1 MKQIMSESKQI
12 RDISRCIRRK
22 MRFVFTNKFG
32 PMKLQESICSLKPSA
47 NLMLLF
53 SRQLSL
59 ILKPMNSYDASKQ
72 RQYKFMKSLLGPS
85 PEQLAPNK
93 PQSFAF
99 TEKRGEH
106 TLEWDTCS
114 YHCIPYG
121 VSFHLVE
128 RIHKRLWC
136 YSVTVTELEP
146 ALARAW
152 SLFTDTSN
160 HWVGPFNVAGE
171 FCKELA

>member
-12 RDISRCIRRK
+12 RDISRCIRRE

-32 PMKLQESICSLKPSA
+32 SMKLQESICSLKPSA

-53 SRQLSL
+53 YRQLPL
-59 ILKPMNSYDASKQ
+59 ILKPMNPYDASKQ
-72 RQYKFMKSLLGPS
+72 RQYKFMKSLFGPS

-93 PQSFAF
+93 PQSFAS
-99 TEKRGEH
+99 TEKRGKH
-106 TLEWDTCS
+106 ALEWDTRS

-121 VSFHLVE
+121 VSFHSVE

-136 YSVTVTELEP
+136 
-146 ALARAW
+146 
-152 SLFTDTSN
+152 
-160 HWVGPFNVAGE
+160 
-171 FCKELA
+171 